1 MLDNYYTDKNG
12 LITNDEKKRLAA
24 VQAALEIIKAAAPN
38 DSVYQATSYTIS
50 DLAKVADA
58 IQSALEKK

>member
-12 LITNDEKKRLAA
+12 LETDDEGKRLSA

-38 DSVYQATSYTIS
+38 DSVSQATFYTVN
-50 DLAKVADA
+50 DVAKIADA
-58 IQSALEKK
+58 IQSALKEK